1 MQELLPG
8 LFHWHAIHPNHG
20 SQVSCHHVEG
30 SATTFDALLP
40 DEGIEWFDDHRPQ
53 RIVLSTRHHL
63 RAAEQIADRYEC
75 PILAH
80 RGGLHEFTDGPDVDG
95 FDFGDRLATD
105 VTAVEMDAISP
116 DDTVMHIE
124 VAEGVLLFA
133 DSIVN
138 QDGIGFVSDGLI
150 GDDPEAVKA
159 KIRERATAMLDLE
172 FDHLL
177 FAHGDPVIGGGKEAL
192 RAFATA
198 G

>member
-8 LFHWHAIHPNHG
+8 LFHWYAVHPNHG
-20 SQVSCHHVEG
+20 SQVSCHHVG
-30 SATTFDALLP
+30 SSGTTFDALLP
-40 DEGIEWFDDHRPQ
+40 EEGIEWFDEHRPR

-63 RAAEQIADRYEC
+63 RDVEKIARRYEC

-80 RGGLHEFTDGPDVDG
+80 REGLHEFSDGPAVDG
-95 FDFGDRLATD
+95 FDFGDRLAGD
-105 VTAVEMDAISP
+105 VTALEMDAISP
-116 DDTVMHIE
+116 DDTVMHID

-138 QDGIGFVSDGLI
+138 QGGIGFVSAGLI

-159 KIRERATAMLDLE
+159 KIRERATALLDQD

-177 FAHGDPVIGGGKEAL
+177 FAHGDPVIGGGKAAL
-192 RAFATA
+192 RDFAA
-198 G
+198 A